1 MELDFISVFLA
12 GLASFI
18 TPCVLP
24 MIPVYLMYLTG
35 AMDVES
41 IGENWKKTLSR
52 SLAFV
57 FGFTIV
63 FVLLGLTATA
73 FGKILFRNKDILR
86 KIGSIIIIVF
96 GLSMLGV
103 IRLPQFGEG
112 KRMKDSTGIFSSLLM
127 GMAFSIGWSPCFGPV
142 LGAVLLVASNQATI
156 LKGGLL
162 LLAYSIGLGVPFVL
176 SGFFASKLM
185 KWINKYSGV
194 IKIMPKIAGVIMIV
208 FGMLMFFNKLAFLS
222 NL

>member
-1 MELDFISVFLA
+1 MELDFISVFFA

-35 AMDVES
+35 AMDVDS
-41 IGENWKKTLSR
+41 INDDWKKTLNR

-57 FGFTIV
+57 LGFTIV

-73 FGKILFRNKDILR
+73 FGKILFRNKNLLR
-86 KIGSIIIIVF
+86 QLGSVLIIVF
-96 GLSMLGV
+96 GLSMLDI

-112 KRMKDSTGIFSSLLM
+112 KRMKDSTGFISSMLM
-127 GMAFSIGWSPCFGPV
+127 GMAFSIGWTPCFGPV

-156 LKGGLL
+156 LRGGLL

-176 SGFFASKLM
+176 SGFFATKLM
-185 KWINKYSGV
+185 KWINKYSNV
-194 IKIMPKIAGVIMIV
+194 IKIMPKIAGVILII
-208 FGMLMFFNKLAFLS
+208 FGVLMFFNKLAFLS